1 MILCTLGSSLVII
14 ILTVGDSTN
23 VLKVEMCKV
32 TMHFE
37 GFIHVVVIYI
47 YMHMAGEYK
56 ED

>member
-1 MILCTLGSSLVII
+1 MILRTLGSSLVII

-32 TMHFE
+32 TMYFE